1 MVAGFARNQDIV
13 DFLVVEVA
21 QRSLDQRAFL
31 IDEGRG
37 LRLQRHVAH
46 GFPHPDQVFE
56 IALDLGLGAR
66 GAGGAQDDPHAL
78 GHVEILHHFLQ
89 ARTILRGGDL
99 AADTA
104 AARGVGHQDRV
115 AARQRQIG
123 RQRGALVATLFLHDL
138 HQHHLAALDD
148 LLNLVLAARAERT
161 FGHLFQHV
169 VAANG
174 FDDFF
179 LGILAFIVIIVRL
192 VADRRSNLLGLRRDG
207 VLRARMFGIDC
218 VIGVGGVFARLLCV
232 CPRVMKFPCLA
243 RPFIELGCGRF
254 VDGGGSGFLD
264 RGRNRRL
271 GLQSRDRQVVVT
283 AALIMIGAGVRIMGV
298 MLMRFVVMRFVVMR
312 FVVMGL
318 VVLSLVILRLVIL
331 GFRIGVVI
339 GLVLPIRLRSLRR
352 IGAGAL
358 DDFAADA
365 VAMTAAAGV
374 AMARTPS
381 VGTVFALFLG
391 LAMGAFVG
399 LDQGLTVGD
408 RNLIIVGM
416 DFAEGEEAV
425 TIATIFDEG
434 GLQRRLY
441 ARDFGEIDVAAQ
453 LLALGGLEIKLFDA
467 IAFDHDN
474 PGLFRVGGIDQHFV
488 GHFVTLGGG
497 GRGLP

>member
-1 MVAGFARNQDIV
+1 
-13 DFLVVEVA
+13 
-21 QRSLDQRAFL
+21 
-31 IDEGRG
+31 
-37 LRLQRHVAH
+37 
-46 GFPHPDQVFE
+46 
-56 IALDLGLGAR
+56 
-66 GAGGAQDDPHAL
+66 
-78 GHVEILHHFLQ
+78 
-89 ARTILRGGDL
+89 
-99 AADTA
+99 
-104 AARGVGHQDRV
+104 
-115 AARQRQIG
+115 
-123 RQRGALVATLFLHDL
+123 
-138 HQHHLAALDD
+138 
-148 LLNLVLAARAERT
+148 
-161 FGHLFQHV
+161 
-169 VAANG
+169 
-174 FDDFF
+174 
-179 LGILAFIVIIVRL
+179 
-192 VADRRSNLLGLRRDG
+192 
-207 VLRARMFGIDC
+207 
-218 VIGVGGVFARLLCV
+218 
-232 CPRVMKFPCLA
+232 
-243 RPFIELGCGRF
+243 
-254 VDGGGSGFLD
+254 
-264 RGRNRRL
+264 
-271 GLQSRDRQVVVT
+271 
-283 AALIMIGAGVRIMGV
+283 
-298 MLMRFVVMRFVVMR
+298 MLMRFVVMRFAVMG
-312 FVVMGL
+312 FVVVGL